1 MGAPRARDF
10 SWYWFIEPS
19 VLVAVFLP
27 VAIVVFR
34 FRPHPPFM
42 WLWLYAGA
50 GVIAIRTGG
59 WLRARIRPGS
69 NPVAAP
75 PLFTLFWLLIILS
88 ELLWLLFR

>member
-27 VAIVVFR
+27 AVSAILR
-34 FRPHPPFM
+34 FWPHEPFTWPFLFLAASM
-42 WLWLYAGA
+42 IGA
-50 GVIAIRTGG
+50 RMGCWI
-59 WLRARIRPGS
+59 RARIRLGS
-69 NPVAAP
+69 DPVVAP
-75 PLFTLFWLLIILS
+75 SLFTLFWLLIILS